1 MPPCP
6 GYAERRLL
14 ILSPLFF
21 GYHKAMLE
29 AASRI
34 GIAADW
40 IDVRASKKVAY
51 KVALKVAPGLTRQTT
66 QRTLEA
72 ALAQVDWSR
81 PPTDILIIKGD
92 GLTAATLKK
101 LRGRAPAARVTLYM
115 WDGVDNVPGVMK
127 IAAGVDRRV
136 TFDPIDAEALGWE
149 FLPLFFRQA
158 PRGPDPETDML
169 WDWSF
174 VGSIHSDRHRI
185 LSKLA
190 AAHTEARWRV
200 HAFVP
205 NALVRAA
212 YAIRDPG
219 LLLPGPVPVTHS
231 VLTATEVE
239 EISARSRAI
248 VDIQHP
254 RQTGL
259 TMRTIETLLAGSKLI
274 TTNQTLKMYDLYHP
288 SRIAVLDRDYPRL
301 DPEFLQ
307 MPFDPIPAEIVQS
320 YHIDTWLA
328 RLLSDAPLV
337 KVPTVRPG

>member
-14 ILSPLFF
+14 ILSPRFF
-21 GYHKAMLE
+21 GYHEAMLE

-34 GIAADW
+34 GISADW
-40 IDVRASKKVAY
+40 IDVRASKKVVY
-51 KVALKVAPGLTRQTT
+51 KVALKVAPALTRQAT
-66 QRTLEA
+66 QHTLEA
-72 ALAQVDWSR
+72 ALAQVEWSR

-127 IAAGVDRRV
+127 IAAEVDRRV

-149 FLPLFFRQA
+149 FLPLFVRQA
-158 PRGPDPETDML
+158 SRGPDPDTGIF

-190 AAHTEARWRV
+190 AAHSEARFRV
-200 HAFVP
+200 HAYVP
-205 NALVRAA
+205 NTFVRAA

-219 LLLPGPVPVTHS
+219 LLLPGPVPVTRS
-231 VLTATEVE
+231 VLSATEVQ
-239 EISARSRAI
+239 EIGAQSRAI

-259 TMRTIETLLAGSKLI
+259 TMRTIETLLAGNKLI

-288 SRIAVLDRDYPRL
+288 SRVAVIDRDYPRL
-301 DPEFLQ
+301 DQEFLQ
-307 MPFDPIPAEIVQS
+307 MPFAPIPAEIVQS

-328 RLLSDAPLV
+328 RLLSEAPLV
-337 KVPTVRPG
+337 KVPTVRSV

>member
-1 MPPCP
+1 MSPGP

-14 ILSPLFF
+14 ILSPRFF
-21 GYHKAMLE
+21 GYHEAMLE
-29 AASRI
+29 AAGRI

-40 IDVRASKKVAY
+40 VDVRALKSVAY
-51 KVALKVAPGLTRQTT
+51 KAALKVAPGLTRQAT
-66 QRTLEA
+66 QGTLEA
-72 ALAQVDWSR
+72 ALAQLDWTR
-81 PPTDILIIKGD
+81 PPTDILLIKGD
-92 GLTAATLKK
+92 GMTTATLKK
-101 LRGRAPAARVTLYM
+101 LRARAPDARVTLYM
-115 WDGVDNVPGVMK
+115 WDGVDNVPGVMQ

-149 FLPLFFRQA
+149 FLPLFFRQT
-158 PRGPDPETDML
+158 PHGSDPDTGML

-174 VGSIHSDRHRI
+174 VGTIHSDRHRI

-190 AAHTEARWRV
+190 AAHTEARWRI
-200 HAFVP
+200 HAYVP
-205 NALVRAA
+205 NTLVRAA

-231 VLTATEVE
+231 VLTATEVQ
-239 EISARSRAI
+239 EISALSRAI

-254 RQTGL
+254 HQTGL
-259 TMRTIETLLAGSKLI
+259 TMRTIETLVAGSKLI
-274 TTNQTLKMYDLYHP
+274 TTNQTLKLYDLYHP
-288 SRIAVLDRDYPRL
+288 SRIAVLDRDDPRL
-301 DPEFLQ
+301 DPDFLQ
-307 MPFDPIPAEIVQS
+307 MPFDPIPEDIVQS